1 MRNLR
6 LGRGS
11 LRDAGDLHLGVRLTM
26 PTPPR
31 PAFLLL
37 AEVEHLPKP
46 VLGDDLPRHLHV
58 LHQRLTHLRALRAA
72 EQEHLVEGDVAA
84 HVASDLL
91 DPEDVALGDPVLL
104 SAGTNDCVH
113 PKPLYPKGPSIYERR
128 TKPSSSGH
136 PASSFFFK
144 SSLTMAG
151 FPFPFI
157 AFITCPTKNPKTFFL
172 PLRYRATSSAFLAST
187 SSTTASIAVASL
199 TCASPFSA
207 MITWGSLPVRN
218 ISANTSL

>member
-1 MRNLR
+1 MLSRGWIPVPSCRPRMLPAGTFSPPNTFTPRRCAFESRPLRDEPCPFLCAMRNLR

-11 LRDAGDLHLGVRLTM
+11 LRDAGDLHLGVRLAV
-26 PTPPR
+26 PAPPR

-46 VLGDDLPRHLHV
+46 VLGDDLPRHLHA

-72 EQEHLVEGDVAA
+72 EQEHLVESDVAA

-113 PKPLYPKGPSIYERR
+113 PKPLCPKGRPSTREGQDRQ
-128 TKPSSSGH
+128 
-136 PASSFFFK
+136 
-144 SSLTMAG
+144 
-151 FPFPFI
+151 
-157 AFITCPTKNPKTFFL
+157 
-172 PLRYRATSSAFLAST
+172 
-187 SSTTASIAVASL
+187 
-199 TCASPFSA
+199 
-207 MITWGSLPVRN
+207 
-218 ISANTSL
+218 